1 MIHNK
6 PHTRISTSQA
16 IKLLLFVLVMIIAYL
31 FALNGRYCRT
41 GADTVVMFDKWKR
54 ELVIPTTPLGY
65 KKPNPMN

>member
-1 MIHNK
+1 MNTGEKRNINWG
-6 PHTRISTSQA
+6 RLIL
-16 IKLLLFVLVMIIAYL
+16 ILLGLGVLYL

-54 ELVIPTTPLGY
+54 ELVIPTSPPGY

>member
-1 MIHNK
+1 MRPSEKRNINWGRL
-6 PHTRISTSQA
+6 TLI
-16 IKLLLFVLVMIIAYL
+16 LLGLGALYL

-54 ELVIPTTPLGY
+54 ELVIPTTPPGY

>member
-1 MIHNK
+1 MNTGEKRNINWG
-6 PHTRISTSQA
+6 RLIL
-16 IKLLLFVLVMIIAYL
+16 ILLGLGTLYL

-54 ELVIPTTPLGY
+54 ELVIPTSPPGY